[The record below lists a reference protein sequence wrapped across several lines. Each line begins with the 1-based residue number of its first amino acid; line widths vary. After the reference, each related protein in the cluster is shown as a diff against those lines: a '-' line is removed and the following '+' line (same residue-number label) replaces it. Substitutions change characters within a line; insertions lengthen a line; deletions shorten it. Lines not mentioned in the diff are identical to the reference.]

1 MKVKL
6 KIDVFSHLRS
16 SIQYG
21 KKGEIVKVI
30 KEHQNLFIVEN
41 SKGLRY
47 SITKEKVEN
56 ENM

>member
-41 SKGLRY
+41 LKGLRY